1 MTKPLNIMHSQKNRE
16 NTGINKTA
24 EVNSLAGGSET
35 PPPAQA
41 VPAAEQRRAI
51 KDAIF
56 ASLKLAAPGRRP
68 RRPTLLFNTREAV
81 LAHALALGSV
91 AMLMRCIEDESKPS
105 ATDAIKLAELA
116 LRLARPEGLPAPPVA
131 LVARDIDPLTVAAE
145 KAYGPTQPAQE
156 GPQ

>member
-1 MTKPLNIMHSQKNRE
+1 MTEQQKTPESRRSAKQPE
-16 NTGINKTA
+16 A
-24 EVNSLAGGSET
+24 NSLAGGSET

-41 VPAAEQRRAI
+41 VPAADQRRAI

-56 ASLKLAAPGRRP
+56 ASLKLASPGCRP

-91 AMLMRCIEDESKPS
+91 AMLMRCIEDETKPS

-116 LRLARPEGLPAPPVA
+116 LRLARPEGPVAPPVA
-131 LVARDIDPLTVAAE
+131 TARADIDPLTAAAD
-145 KAYGPTQPAQE
+145 KAYGQQPAQQE
-156 GPQ
+156 PIQ